1 MAKGLSL
8 HIGLNSVNPKNYA
21 GWSGPLAACE
31 LDASDM
37 QAIAKFNGFKPKVLL
52 TKKATRKT
60 VQTALASAA
69 AALKA
74 GDMFFLSYSGHGGM
88 VPDRN
93 NDESDGQDETWCL
106 YDGEMLDD
114 ELNYLYSRFRAGVRI
129 LVLSDSCHSG
139 TVTRNRLAEAMA
151 INTPGPARVY
161 RAMPRDQAIS
171 TYMAH
176 QEFYDNI
183 QTRAELK
190 APDIKAS
197 VLLISGCQ
205 DSQLS
210 LDGTFN
216 GLFTGTLKSVWNGGT
231 FKGGYKKL
239 HKSIVN
245 QMPSDQ
251 TPNYFFTGG
260 ANKEFEEQKPFSIQ
274 LQE

>member
-74 GDMFFLSYSGHGGM
+74 GDIFFLSYSGHGGM

-106 YDGEMLDD
+106 FDGEMLDD

-139 TVTRNRLAEAMA
+139 TVTRDRLAEAQA
-151 INTPGPARVY
+151 FDKQGRALAY

-176 QEFYDNI
+176 REFYDKI
-183 QTRAELK
+183 QTQPELK
-190 APDIKAS
+190 APAIKAS
-197 VLLISGCQ
+197 ILLISGCQ
-205 DSQLS
+205 DNQLS

-216 GLFTGTLKSVWNGGT
+216 GLFTGTLKSAWNGGA
-231 FKGGYKKL
+231 FKGDYKKL
-239 HKSIVN
+239 HKAILN
-245 QMPSDQ
+245 QMPSNQ
-251 TPNYFFTGG
+251 TPNYFFIG
-260 ANKEFEEQKPFSIQ
+260 AANNEFQAQKPFSIQ
-274 LQE
+274 LQD